1 MSSANGTR
9 CCAKCKTPYGH
20 AATAGRCCHP
30 SDHESAQR
38 ELAVLERALDAV
50 GSETHDREDER

>member
-30 SDHESAQR
+30 SDQEAAQR
-38 ELAVLERALDAV
+38 ELTVLERAI
-50 GSETHDREDER
+50 DRAGGPK